1 MRRWLRRWGPWVALA
16 VVSTGMVWPS
26 VAPAFIP
33 VGHNKTL
40 VPLPEIITDPNEGT
54 TLGVLATL
62 LMTDDDGNVTRMIA
76 PDVRYNHI
84 TGWYPSFRYYDY
96 SRPKQRIFFQAGKA
110 TRTGEYFDATY
121 AGDEM
126 WRGWLDLR
134 GRVFHENDPFERFYG
149 FGNGTRDSAETNYLS
164 DSTAVL
170 GSAQVNVARA
180 WHVGMQ
186 ARVRVMR
193 VRHGGV
199 DSVDQLVEDPTLKTV
214 PGVDGATIVG
224 PRLVFRYDTRD
235 DTMLSTQGHL
245 AETGIEIIDK
255 ALGASTSYLRYSIE
269 QRSFIPLRPDK
280 RVIVATQAALEY
292 MQGGDRAPFYE
303 RSAIGGMRSLRGF
316 GTNRYIDNDRFFAR
330 GEFRC
335 NVWEPRWLTQRFHV
349 KGHIEVAPF
358 VEMGR
363 VFDTSRT
370 FPLED
375 LHYAGGS
382 GFRAVIPPQLVAY
395 VDVGSTGRGVAVF
408 TGVDYPF

>member
-1 MRRWLRRWGPWVALA
+1 MSA
-16 VVSTGMVWPS
+16 GMLWPP

-33 VGHNKTL
+33 VGHNMTL
-40 VPLPEIITDPNEGT
+40 VPVPEIITDPNEGT

-62 LMTDDDGNVTRMIA
+62 LMSDDDGNVTRMIA

-110 TRTGEYFDATY
+110 TRTGEYIDATY
-121 AGDEM
+121 AGDEV

-164 DSTAVL
+164 DSTAVS
-170 GSAQVNVARA
+170 GSVQVNVARA
-180 WHVGMQ
+180 WHAGVQ
-186 ARVRVMR
+186 ARVRIMR
-193 VRHGGV
+193 VREGGV
-199 DSVDQLVEDPTLKTV
+199 DSVDQLVDDPKLNTV
-214 PGVDGATIVG
+214 PGINGATIVG
-224 PRLVFRYDTRD
+224 PRFVVRYDTRD
-235 DTMLSTQGHL
+235 DTMLSTEGHL
-245 AETGIEIIDK
+245 AELGLEVIDK
-255 ALGASTSYLRYSIE
+255 AFGASTSYLRYSLDG
-269 QRSFIPLRPDK
+269 RSFLPLRPDK
-280 RVIVATQAALEY
+280 RVILATQAVLEY

-303 RSAIGGMRSLRGF
+303 RSAIGGIRSVRGF
-316 GTNRYIDNDRFFAR
+316 GTNRYIDNDRFLAR
-330 GEFRC
+330 SEFRC
-335 NVWEPRWLTQRFHV
+335 NVWEPRWLTQQFHV
-349 KGHIEVAPF
+349 NGHLEVAPF
-358 VEMGR
+358 FETGR
-363 VFDTSRT
+363 VFASSRT

>member
-1 MRRWLRRWGPWVALA
+1 MRRWWRRCGQLVALGVA
-16 VVSTGMVWPS
+16 SAGMLWPP

-33 VGHNKTL
+33 VGHNMTL
-40 VPLPEIITDPNEGT
+40 VPVPEIITDPNEGT

-62 LMTDDDGNVTRMIA
+62 LMSDDDGNVTRMIA
-76 PDVRYNHI
+76 PDVRWNHI

-110 TRTGEYFDATY
+110 TRTGEYIDATY
-121 AGDEM
+121 AGDEV

-164 DSTAVL
+164 DSTAVS
-170 GSAQVNVARA
+170 GSVQVNVTRA
-180 WHVGMQ
+180 WHAGVQ

-193 VRHGGV
+193 VREGGV
-199 DSVDQLVEDPTLKTV
+199 DSVDQLVDDPKLNTV
-214 PGVDGATIVG
+214 PGINGATIVG
-224 PRLVFRYDTRD
+224 PRFVVRYDTRD
-235 DTMLSTQGHL
+235 DTMLSTEGHL
-245 AETGIEIIDK
+245 AELGLEVIDK
-255 ALGASTSYLRYSIE
+255 AFGASTSYLRYSLDG
-269 QRSFIPLRPDK
+269 RSFLPLRPDK
-280 RVIVATQAALEY
+280 RVILATQAVLEY

-303 RSAIGGMRSLRGF
+303 RSAIGGIRSVRGF
-316 GTNRYIDNDRFFAR
+316 GTNRYLDNDRFLAR
-330 GEFRC
+330 SEFRC
-335 NVWEPRWLTQRFHV
+335 NVWEPRWLTQQFHV
-349 KGHIEVAPF
+349 NGHLEVAPF
-358 VEMGR
+358 FETGR
-363 VFDTSRT
+363 VFASSRT